1 VTYLKRESNMK
12 VQITDSFTKSLK
24 KLIWHQHWLYRTY
37 ATFRYDIP
45 LFLKN
50 IWRFRRELWNH
61 QWWDYR
67 FNLEMLYRSL
77 SITYKGIKERGHEV
91 DETREPKVKAMGR
104 ALELLKHKLD
114 DDYVGRAQAELGPLS
129 NWDWEVDEEGVL
141 IDRDTPEQ
149 KKHNRKV
156 FKRAHEIEEKEWKEL
171 WEIIKGTKFSKKYD
185 IEYDGTDMRAWWD

>member
-1 VTYLKRESNMK
+1 MK

-67 FNLEMLYRSL
+67 YNLEMLYRSL

-129 NWDWEVDEEGVL
+129 NLDWEVDEEGVL
-141 IDRDTPEQ
+141 FDRDTPEQ

-156 FKRAHEIEEKEWKEL
+156 FKRANEIEQKEWKEL
-171 WEIIKGTKFSKKYD
+171 WDIIKGTKFSKRYD

>member
-1 VTYLKRESNMK
+1 MNIH
-12 VQITDSFTKSLK
+12 ITDSFTKSLK

-77 SITYKGIKERGHEV
+77 SITYEGMKERGMEV
-91 DETREPKVKAMGR
+91 SETREPKVKAMGR
-104 ALELLKHKLD
+104 ALELLKYKLD
-114 DDYVGRAQAELGPLS
+114 DNYVERAEAELGPLS
-129 NWDWEVDEEGVL
+129 SWDWEVDEEGVL
-141 IDRDTPEQ
+141 VDRDTPEQ

-156 FKRAHEIEEKEWKEL
+156 FKRANEIEQKEWKEL
-171 WEIIKGTKFSKKYD
+171 WDIIKGTKFSKRYD